1 MKKRYRMLAQGRV
14 QGVGF
19 WGTCA
24 MYARQFNLTGSVENL
39 ETGDVEIYVQ
49 GEAIDIERFKAA
61 IQSENRWIRIDHLIE
76 EQLPLDPDERRF
88 EYKFY

>member
-1 MKKRYRMLAQGRV
+1 
-14 QGVGF
+14 
-19 WGTCA
+19 

-61 IQSENRWIRIDHLIE
+61 IQSENRWIRIEHLIE